1 MKLKTNLQ
9 ASSSHSFAGETV
21 DKMYSCS
28 KAADVRDAM
37 AKALYARLFQ
47 WMVSRLNSYLQPPS
61 RAEHLHIGAY
71 LTGLIPR
78 MSKPL
83 MCICTPLTSL

>member
-1 MKLKTNLQ
+1 MKFHCFIPYRPTLGYP
-9 ASSSHSFAGETV
+9 GEHV
-21 DKMYSCS
+21 DKLYTCS

-61 RAEHLHIGAY
+61 RADHLHIGTIHASSPY
-71 LTGLIPR
+71 
-78 MSKPL
+78 
-83 MCICTPLTSL
+83 